1 MDWIEEQNKENRFE
15 VKWWKIERF
24 ECTLVTRDNK
34 WWMNT
39 IGSILNFYSDLIHY
53 KENPDE
59 LEKLKKRIEE
69 SKKRKKKVE
78 LKLMNEFQLIS
89 DEEDN

>member
-1 MDWIEEQNKENRFE
+1 MD
-15 VKWWKIERF
+15 
-24 ECTLVTRDNK
+24 
-34 WWMNT
+34 T
-39 IGSILNFYSDLIHY
+39 IGPILNFYSDLIHY

-78 LKLMNEFQLIS
+78 LKPMNEYQLIS